1 MGNNKK
7 IYLVDH
13 FTITAAFRYALG
25 RKSAIVK
32 HIVDM
37 IIDNWHLHS
46 EEDKKGMVKEI
57 FQYKN
62 DYGKIGHSIDEDE
75 WMRIVEKQLEDYKK
89 SIRYE

>member
-1 MGNNKK
+1 MANDKR
-7 IYLVDH
+7 YLVDS
-13 FTITAAFRYALG
+13 FVITAAFRYALG
-25 RKSAIVK
+25 RKTAMVK

-46 EEDKKGMVKEI
+46 EEDKKRMVKEI

-62 DYGKIGHSIDEDE
+62 NHGKIGHTIDEDQ

-89 SIRYE
+89 SIKYE